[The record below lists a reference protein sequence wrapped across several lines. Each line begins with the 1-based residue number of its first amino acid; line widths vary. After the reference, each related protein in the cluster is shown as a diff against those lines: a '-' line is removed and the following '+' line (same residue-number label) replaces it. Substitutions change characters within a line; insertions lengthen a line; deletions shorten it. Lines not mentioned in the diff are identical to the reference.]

1 MAQQLINIGT
11 ADAKLGD
18 TLFSAFTKTNTN
30 FTELFAVSTLV
41 KRVVVNTLADL
52 PTAVAGVITL
62 AADTLYVQADDLNLS
77 TTRLVFGANTVY
89 SGIDSLVVTLN
100 YVGTLPLFTMTNVNG
115 SVKDLAVTHLNAPL
129 FSFSDS
135 GSHVLRVSD
144 LSYAGSSIGTLGGSG
159 SSARFTNFSGSTTST
174 GVAFTGSWRALLF
187 EPTLSSIASGSFINL
202 GSATFDSISISE
214 TSLDY
219 VAGSFYISGALS
231 SGNINAGGSGS
242 VSTANLK
249 GAGTPLQQISSD
261 DALFN
266 FKNNNTIRDSRPD
279 GILSL
284 QGNTVATTIAGPNI
298 PVLTA
303 GTWVVGP
310 VGQFTGTTGG
320 RLTYIGGKD
329 ARLPITFSA
338 SLAPTLST
346 GIAMSAYVAINGV
359 VIANS
364 RRQGTGSAGG
374 PTSITIPWQHTFS
387 TNDYV
392 EMFVENNSN
401 ATDILVSTAI
411 GRVN

>member
-52 PTAVAGVITL
+52 PAAVAGVITL

-89 SGIDSLVVTLN
+89 SGIDSLVVTLS

-135 GSHVLRVSD
+135 GSHVLRVSN

-159 SSARFTNFSGSTTST
+159 SSVRFTNFSGATTST
-174 GVAFTGSWRALLF
+174 GVAFTGNWRVFLF

-202 GSATFDSISISE
+202 GSATFDAISISE
-214 TSLDY
+214 TTLDY
-219 VAGSFYISGALS
+219 VAGSFYISGALT
-231 SGNINAGGSGS
+231 SGNINAGGFGS

-249 GAGTPLQQISSD
+249 GAGTPLQQITPD

-266 FKNNNTIRDSRPD
+266 FSNNNTIRDSRSD

-298 PVLTA
+298 PALTA

-359 VIANS
+359 VVANS

>member
-1 MAQQLINIGT
+1 MAQELINIGT
-11 ADAKLGD
+11 ANAKLGD
-18 TLFSAFTKTNTN
+18 DLFTAFTKTNTN

-41 KRVVVNTLADL
+41 KRVVVNTIADL
-52 PTAVAGVITL
+52 PTAVSGVITL
-62 AADTLYVQADDLNLS
+62 AADTLYVQANDINLS
-77 TTRLVFGANTVY
+77 TTRLVFGSNTVY
-89 SGIDSLVVTLN
+89 SGLDSLVVTLD
-100 YVGTLPLFTMTNVNG
+100 YVGTLPLFTLSNISG
-115 SVKDLAVTHLNAPL
+115 SVRDLKVTHLNAPL
-129 FSFSDS
+129 FSFSDT
-135 GSHVLRVSD
+135 GANALRVTNV
-144 LSYAGSSIGTLGGSG
+144 SYAGSSIGTFGGSG
-159 SSARFTNFSGSTTST
+159 SGMRLTNFSGSATS
-174 GVAFTGSWRALLF
+174 GGMQFTGNWRVFIF
-187 EPTLSSIASGSFINL
+187 EPTLSTIAAGSFIDL
-202 GSATFDSISISE
+202 ASATFDAISITE
-214 TSLDY
+214 TFLDY
-219 VAGSFYISGALS
+219 VAGSFFLSGALAS
-231 SGNINAGGSGS
+231 ANINTGGFAVISK
-242 VSTANLK
+242 ANLK
-249 GAGTPLQQISSD
+249 GAGTALQQVTPD

-266 FKNNNTIRDSRPD
+266 FTNNNAIRDSRSD

-284 QGNTVATTIAGPNI
+284 QGNAVATATGANTPT
-298 PVLTA
+298 LTA

-392 EMFVENNSN
+392 ELFVENNTN